1 MTATNIQLVV
11 TYDMPT
17 TKTLA
22 GGVYRG
28 AGSPTSAF
36 APPKG
41 SEYIKTD
48 ATTTTDRKWI
58 ATDDAGTWAYYTT
71 SA

>member
-1 MTATNIQLVV
+1 MVATNIQLVV
-11 TYDMPT
+11 PFQMPT
-17 TKTLA
+17 TLTKA
-22 GGVYRG
+22 GGMYRG

-41 SEYIKTD
+41 SLYVKTD
-48 ATTTTDRKWI
+48 AATTTDRLWI
-58 ATDDAGTWAYYTT
+58 ATDDAGTWAYFTA